1 MKFIPN
7 TEHVE
12 KVVIENKKIAD
23 HYENDWNNISDYIN
37 YTPNWLHKDGR
48 INATMPGGEY
58 RVAEVSPYNPL
69 FKTQIE
75 SGVWPLVEAFVNKGY
90 LTCSSCEGHG
100 WDLYCRV
107 SLVTPTLDYAQDLVK
122 QLQFGNWKIRIESYR
137 PIYDYESNFKTTIDV
152 LNREELKNKV
162 FTYYNKIF
170 CRKYEEYFFIDLFLP
185 KYLGNFSLWNWIR
198 KTPSDNYK
206 SEMQKMIDRVNND
219 LTECIY

>member
-7 TEHVE
+7 TEQVE
-12 KVVIENKKIAD
+12 QSIIENKKYETY
-23 HYENDWNNISDYIN
+23 YENSWNNISDYIN

-48 INATMPGGEY
+48 ITSTMPGGEY

-75 SGVWPLVEAFVNKGY
+75 SGVWPLVESFVNKGY

-107 SLVTPTLDYAQDLVK
+107 SLVTPTLESAHSLVE
-122 QLQFGNWKIRIESYR
+122 QLQFGTWEIKIQSDR
-137 PIYDYESNFKTTIDV
+137 PIYDYESNFKTTIDI
-152 LNREELKNKV
+152 LNREKLKNKV

-170 CRKYEEYFFIDLFLP
+170 CRNHEEYFFIDLFLP
-185 KYLGNFSLWNWIR
+185 KYQGLFFLWNWLR
-198 KTPSDNYK
+198 KNPSKKYK
-206 SEMQKMIDRVNND
+206 YEMKKMIDKVTNE
-219 LTECIY
+219 LPHSIY